1 MMRGRIIVKVGRGAM
16 YVNLKV
22 ENPNFDI
29 CTVEN
34 LLGEIV
40 TVRPGPISRLRNKE

>member
-1 MMRGRIIVKVGRGAM
+1 M

-22 ENPNFDI
+22 ENLNFDI

-40 TVRPGPISRLRNKE
+40 TVRPVLVSWLLRNEEL

>member
-1 MMRGRIIVKVGRGAM
+1 M

-22 ENPNFDI
+22 ENLNFDI

-40 TVRPGPISRLRNKE
+40 TVRPVLISWLRNEEL